1 MKIAL
6 IAAPFVEIPPKKYGG
21 HERILDYLAREIS
34 KENELTLYCSGDSSI
49 QVDKRDICG
58 TSLFADP
65 SYDHTRDRSSRL
77 SEINKHTVD
86 IIDSRTDIVNCHDY
100 DNPDLI
106 RRLVSRFDVTPI
118 LVSIGHAINPLIR
131 GIYEEFRERSNV
143 FFHGLSAS
151 QLRSLDSSL
160 GHILNGIDL
169 SIYPPPETSD
179 LRQEYFFSLGDT
191 KPIKGHGTAIRLAR
205 ESGLSLVI
213 AGVPTYP
220 ESRVYFEREISPA
233 IDVDVSNAQDDFLK
247 EIESERFDFGK
258 GKIIYFGSASDD
270 QKRVLFGHAFFTQF
284 FGNLEVKGNIEASPL
299 VPLESLLCGTP
310 VVGVKGSVTEEL
322 VDDGVTGFNVARLE
336 EIPGLFSQIASLDR
350 KKIRAVGERDF
361 SSSRMARDYIDLY
374 KKILGGNW

>member
-1 MKIAL
+1 MKISL
-6 IAAPFVEIPPKKYGG
+6 IAAPFIEIPPKKYGG
-21 HERILDYLAREIS
+21 HERILDYLVREIS
-34 KENELTLYCSGDSSI
+34 KEHELTLYCSGDSSV
-49 QVDKRDICG
+49 QVDKKPICR

-65 SYDHTRDRSSRL
+65 GYDHARDRNSHISK
-77 SEINKHTVD
+77 INRCTVNLIDSQTD
-86 IIDSRTDIVNCHDY
+86 IINCHDY

-106 RRLVSRFDVTPI
+106 HRLVSRFDATPI

-131 GIYEEFRERSNV
+131 EIYEKFRERPNV

-160 GHILNGIDL
+160 SCILNGIDV
-169 SIYPPPETSD
+169 SRYPPIETNDS
-179 LRQEYFFSLGDT
+179 RQEYFFSLGDT
-191 KPIKGHGTAIRLAR
+191 KPIKGHRTAIRLAR

-213 AGVPTYP
+213 AGSPTYP

-233 IDVDVSNAQDDFLK
+233 IDIDVSGAQNDFLRGV
-247 EIESERFDFGK
+247 ELERFNFGK
-258 GKIIYFGSASDD
+258 GKVIYFGSASDD
-270 QKRVLFGHAFFTQF
+270 QKKVLFGHAFFTQF

-336 EIPGLFSQIASLDR
+336 DIPGLFFQIASLDR

-374 KKILGGNW
+374 EKILGGNW